1 MGADVARRLAKSLKA
16 HKREGA
22 ATFGSA
28 KKARVEETD
37 PAILRLDRP
46 ENMLV
51 AHVRL

>member
-1 MGADVARRLAKSLKA
+1 MGADAARMLAKSLKT

-37 PAILRLDRP
+37 LAMLRLDRP
-46 ENMLV
+46 EPTLV
-51 AHVRL
+51 VHL